1 MLGIIAVIATFV
13 ISLLWFIP
21 QYKIQ
26 ENKKYTIKDYILLF
40 VFPGLFF
47 TCILI
52 IIFEIS
58 WDIIFKHINISN
70 LSKELIGSFFR
81 AALIEEFF
89 KFHGFM
95 IAKRNIKLKRKS
107 DYMLIGGFIG
117 LTYGIVEKAV
127 LGNIAAAIIGT
138 MIPLHFIWQFN
149 QAKHIYEHDKAVLR
163 GDKACAKKEMLKAII
178 IPFVLHGCWDA
189 ALTIVGALTD
199 SEKNLYSVLGVV
211 FGLVLCV
218 IGFIYVFKSLKYGRR
233 IIKNDNIA
241 DDVILDT
248 SSNDL

>member
-26 ENKKYTIKDYILLF
+26 ENKKYTTKDYILLF

-117 LTYGIVEKAV
+117 LTYGIVEKAF
-127 LGNIAAAIIGT
+127 LGNIAGAIIGT
-138 MIPLHFIWQFN
+138 LIPLHFIWQFN

-189 ALTIVGALTD
+189 ALTLAGEYVD
-199 SEKNLYSVLGVV
+199 SKKSLYSTIGVV
-211 FGLVLCV
+211 FELIICV
-218 IGFIYVFKSLKYGRR
+218 IGISYVLISLKRGRR
-233 IIKNDNIA
+233 IIKDDIA
-241 DDVILDT
+241 DLDELKDD
-248 SSNDL
+248 SPSNL